1 MSSNGE
7 RFVFLSNNRLV
18 TRKLSQ
24 EIPVP
29 LAGTEGAQEF
39 VLSPDSQNV
48 AFVVDG
54 KLKRIALDGGAA
66 VTIADVPADTRGGTW
81 GEDGTIV
88 FGSAHGGLARVPAS
102 GGTPQPLTRLE
113 PGEWT
118 HRQPQFLPGGRAL
131 IFISHTRPEDFNLAR
146 IEALTL
152 SDGTRRT
159 LQQNAYFGR
168 FVGDAAGAGYLTF
181 CQGERMWAAAFDP
194 ARLDFLGSPVSVLE
208 DVACDDIAG
217 SAAVDASR
225 TGTLVY
231 RHQSKVRVDWLNRDG
246 SAEPLLEDPGYYQFA
261 RLSPDGKKLAF
272 FAAGGDL
279 VVYDIESRQ
288 VTTRLTHGIRVHHP
302 IWTPDGRFVI
312 FSRSQGLSWVRSDGP
327 SEPRLLFDAANPP
340 PRFPYSFRREDNRLL
355 YTENAGAGNNWD
367 VWTVKILNGEAGL
380 RAGEPEGFLVGP
392 DWEGQP
398 QFSPDGRWVAYRSLK
413 TGFSEVYVRRFPK
426 DEHVWQ
432 VSLGGGERPLWSRSE
447 LFFQQGDQI
456 MAVPYTVAH
465 SRIDFGIPRVWS
477 AHRLAPLGTIGGYSV
492 AADGNRIA
500 AIVPDPI
507 SEAQSAR
514 SVTLIVNAV
523 EDFRRLSSR

>member
-7 RFVFLSNNRLV
+7 RLVFVSNTRLV

-24 EIPVP
+24 EVPVP

-54 KLKRIALDGGAA
+54 KLKRIPLDGGAA
-66 VTIADVPADTRGGTW
+66 MTIADVPADTRGETW

-88 FGSAHGGLARVPAS
+88 FGRALGGLARVPAS

-118 HRQPQFLPGGRAL
+118 HRQPQFLPGGRAI
-131 IFISHTRPEDFNLAR
+131 IFTSHKRPEDFDLAR
-146 IEALTL
+146 IEVLTL
-152 SDGTRRT
+152 IDGTRRT
-159 LQQNAYFGR
+159 LQDHAYFGR
-168 FVGDAAGAGYLTF
+168 FVGDANGAGYLTF
-181 CQGERMWAAAFDP
+181 FRAGTMWAAAFDP
-194 ARLDFLGSPVSVLE
+194 ARLAPLGSPVPVLE
-208 DVACDDIAG
+208 DVGYDDIAG
-217 SAAVDASR
+217 TAAVDASR

-231 RHQSKVRVDWLNRDG
+231 RRPSKLRVDWLNRDG
-246 SAEPLLEDPGYYQFA
+246 STEPLLEKPGDYQFA

-279 VVYDIESRQ
+279 VVYDIEGRQ
-288 VTTRLTHGIRVHHP
+288 VTARLTHGVRVHHP

-327 SEPRLLFDAANPP
+327 SEPGLLLDAPNPP
-340 PRFPYSFRREDNRLL
+340 PRFPYSFRREDNRLA
-355 YTENAGAGNNWD
+355 YTELRAGNYWD

-392 DWEGQP
+392 DDEGQP
-398 QFSPDGRWVAYRSLK
+398 QFSPDGRWVAYRSWK
-413 TGFSEVYVRRFPK
+413 TGRSEVYVRRFPK
-426 DEHVWQ
+426 DAQ
-432 VSLGGGERPLWSRSE
+432 ARPVSVRGGMRPLWSRSE

-456 MAVPYTVAH
+456 MAVPYTVAD
-465 SRIDFGIPRVWS
+465 SRIDFGIPRLWS

-492 AADGNRIA
+492 APDGNRIA

-514 SVTLIVNAV
+514 SVTLIINAV
-523 EDFRRLSSR
+523 EEFRRLSSR